1 MVEDVSPTEIS
12 EIVYK
17 ANILFNKFDESDLLK
32 GLKTFQK
39 KKALS
44 ILNELKKQPDQ
55 LTFDT
60 NGTVVIEGRSIPDSN
75 IKTYLSALFSG
86 KSSSPGFKDFVAK
99 LQQMGLSSYIPKK
112 SLPETEFD
120 PEKIVEKDPFSLEKW
135 YFIGQ

>member
-1 MVEDVSPTEIS
+1 M
-12 EIVYK
+12 
-17 ANILFNKFDESDLLK
+17 
-32 GLKTFQK
+32 
-39 KKALS
+39 
-44 ILNELKKQPDQ
+44 
-55 LTFDT
+55 
-60 NGTVVIEGRSIPDSN
+60 IEGRSIPDSN

-99 LQQMGLSSYIPKK
+99 LQQMGLSAYIPKK